1 MNERRK
7 FKKFPTSHNYL
18 QTWLMLVP
26 TCRTK
31 AYTIQIKNKFSHDN
45 IFRTLIFNFGKT
57 IITFQ
62 NIFSRTTKFASILYQ
77 DAEYEYTSKC
87 IFCLFKL
94 KKKKKMGTPSWRV
107 AVESWLLWIINR
119 TKYYDFCRGHKTLA
133 FISIKLLTFV
143 VFEKMVILE
152 IAEVIWPYLPTIYSL
167 SKAIEYAEI
176 IQIIGDI
183 FPTSTDYYRIWK
195 RLGYVMKEK
204 FSRSYHKGDP
214 YIIWLVYILSLTR
227 IVFYSYFHVELR

>member
-1 MNERRK
+1 MIIYSDHSFLISAKQLLLFTISFHEPQNLLQFFTK
-7 FKKFPTSHNYL
+7 MLNTKTPQSAFFVYL
-18 QTWLMLVP
+18 SW
-26 TCRTK
+26 
-31 AYTIQIKNKFSHDN
+31 
-45 IFRTLIFNFGKT
+45 
-57 IITFQ
+57 
-62 NIFSRTTKFASILYQ
+62 
-77 DAEYEYTSKC
+77 
-87 IFCLFKL
+87 
-94 KKKKKMGTPSWRV
+94 KKKEMGTPSWRV

-167 SKAIEYAEI
+167 SKAIENAEI

-204 FSRSYHKGDP
+204 FSCSYHKGDP

>member
-1 MNERRK
+1 MIIYSEHS
-7 FKKFPTSHNYL
+7 F
-18 QTWLMLVP
+18 
-26 TCRTK
+26 
-31 AYTIQIKNKFSHDN
+31 
-45 IFRTLIFNFGKT
+45 LISAK
-57 IITFQ
+57 Q
-62 NIFSRTTKFASILYQ
+62 LL
-77 DAEYEYTSKC
+77 
-87 IFCLFKL
+87 LFKISFHEPQNL
-94 KKKKKMGTPSWRV
+94 LQFFTKMLNKNTPQSAFFVYLSWKKKEMGTPSWRV

-167 SKAIEYAEI
+167 SKAIENAEI

-204 FSRSYHKGDP
+204 FSCSYHKGDP

>member
-1 MNERRK
+1 MIIYSEHS
-7 FKKFPTSHNYL
+7 F
-18 QTWLMLVP
+18 
-26 TCRTK
+26 
-31 AYTIQIKNKFSHDN
+31 
-45 IFRTLIFNFGKT
+45 LISAK
-57 IITFQ
+57 Q
-62 NIFSRTTKFASILYQ
+62 LL
-77 DAEYEYTSKC
+77 
-87 IFCLFKL
+87 LFKISFHEPQNL
-94 KKKKKMGTPSWRV
+94 LQFFTKMLNKNTPQSAFFVYLSWKKKKEMGTPSWRV

-167 SKAIEYAEI
+167 SKAIENAEI

-204 FSRSYHKGDP
+204 FSCSYHKGDP

>member
-1 MNERRK
+1 MIIYSEHSFLISAKQLLLFTISFHEPQNLLQFFTK
-7 FKKFPTSHNYL
+7 MLNKNTPQSAFFVYL
-18 QTWLMLVP
+18 SW
-26 TCRTK
+26 
-31 AYTIQIKNKFSHDN
+31 
-45 IFRTLIFNFGKT
+45 
-57 IITFQ
+57 
-62 NIFSRTTKFASILYQ
+62 
-77 DAEYEYTSKC
+77 
-87 IFCLFKL
+87 
-94 KKKKKMGTPSWRV
+94 KKKKMGTPSWRV

-167 SKAIEYAEI
+167 SKAIENAEI

-204 FSRSYHKGDP
+204 FSCSYHKGDP

>member
-1 MNERRK
+1 MLNTNTPQSA
-7 FKKFPTSHNYL
+7 FFVYL
-18 QTWLMLVP
+18 SW
-26 TCRTK
+26 
-31 AYTIQIKNKFSHDN
+31 
-45 IFRTLIFNFGKT
+45 
-57 IITFQ
+57 
-62 NIFSRTTKFASILYQ
+62 
-77 DAEYEYTSKC
+77 
-87 IFCLFKL
+87 
-94 KKKKKMGTPSWRV
+94 KKKKMGTPSWRV

-204 FSRSYHKGDP
+204 FSCSYHKGDP

>member
-1 MNERRK
+1 MIIYSEHSFSISAKQLLLFTISFHEPQNLLQFFTKMLNKNTPQSAFFVYLVE
-7 FKKFPTSHNYL
+7 KK
-18 QTWLMLVP
+18 
-26 TCRTK
+26 
-31 AYTIQIKNKFSHDN
+31 
-45 IFRTLIFNFGKT
+45 
-57 IITFQ
+57 
-62 NIFSRTTKFASILYQ
+62 
-77 DAEYEYTSKC
+77 E
-87 IFCLFKL
+87 
-94 KKKKKMGTPSWRV
+94 KKMGTPSWRV

-167 SKAIEYAEI
+167 SKAIENAEI

>member
-1 MNERRK
+1 MIIYSEHSFLISAKQLLLFTISFHEPQNLLQFFTK
-7 FKKFPTSHNYL
+7 MLNKNTPQSAFFVYL
-18 QTWLMLVP
+18 SW
-26 TCRTK
+26 
-31 AYTIQIKNKFSHDN
+31 
-45 IFRTLIFNFGKT
+45 
-57 IITFQ
+57 
-62 NIFSRTTKFASILYQ
+62 
-77 DAEYEYTSKC
+77 
-87 IFCLFKL
+87 
-94 KKKKKMGTPSWRV
+94 KKKKEMGTPSWRV

-167 SKAIEYAEI
+167 SKAIENAEI

>member
-1 MNERRK
+1 MIIYSEHS
-7 FKKFPTSHNYL
+7 F
-18 QTWLMLVP
+18 
-26 TCRTK
+26 
-31 AYTIQIKNKFSHDN
+31 
-45 IFRTLIFNFGKT
+45 LISAK
-57 IITFQ
+57 Q
-62 NIFSRTTKFASILYQ
+62 LL
-77 DAEYEYTSKC
+77 
-87 IFCLFKL
+87 LFKISFHEPQNL
-94 KKKKKMGTPSWRV
+94 LQFFTKMLNKNTPQSAFFVYLSWKKKEKKMGTPSWRV

-167 SKAIEYAEI
+167 SKAIENAEI

-204 FSRSYHKGDP
+204 FSCSYHKGDP

>member
-1 MNERRK
+1 MIIYSEHSFLISAKQLLLFTISFHEPQNLLQFFTK
-7 FKKFPTSHNYL
+7 MLNKNTPQSAFFVYL
-18 QTWLMLVP
+18 SW
-26 TCRTK
+26 
-31 AYTIQIKNKFSHDN
+31 
-45 IFRTLIFNFGKT
+45 
-57 IITFQ
+57 
-62 NIFSRTTKFASILYQ
+62 
-77 DAEYEYTSKC
+77 
-87 IFCLFKL
+87 
-94 KKKKKMGTPSWRV
+94 KKKKEMGTPSWRV

-167 SKAIEYAEI
+167 SKAIENAEI

-204 FSRSYHKGDP
+204 FSCSYHKGDP

>member
-1 MNERRK
+1 MIIYSERS
-7 FKKFPTSHNYL
+7 F
-18 QTWLMLVP
+18 
-26 TCRTK
+26 
-31 AYTIQIKNKFSHDN
+31 
-45 IFRTLIFNFGKT
+45 LISAK
-57 IITFQ
+57 Q
-62 NIFSRTTKFASILYQ
+62 LL
-77 DAEYEYTSKC
+77 
-87 IFCLFKL
+87 LFKISFHEPQNL
-94 KKKKKMGTPSWRV
+94 LQFFTKMLNTNTPQSAFFVYLSWKKKIMGTPSWRV

-167 SKAIEYAEI
+167 SKAIENAEI

-204 FSRSYHKGDP
+204 FSCSYHKGDP

>member
-1 MNERRK
+1 MIIYSERS
-7 FKKFPTSHNYL
+7 F
-18 QTWLMLVP
+18 
-26 TCRTK
+26 
-31 AYTIQIKNKFSHDN
+31 
-45 IFRTLIFNFGKT
+45 LISAK
-57 IITFQ
+57 Q
-62 NIFSRTTKFASILYQ
+62 LL
-77 DAEYEYTSKC
+77 
-87 IFCLFKL
+87 LFKISFHEPQNL
-94 KKKKKMGTPSWRV
+94 LQFFTKMLNKNTPQSAFFVYLVEKKKEMGTPSWRV

-167 SKAIEYAEI
+167 SKAIENAEI

-204 FSRSYHKGDP
+204 FSCSYHKGDP

>member
-1 MNERRK
+1 MIIYSEHSFLISAKQLLLFTISFHEPQNLLQFFTK
-7 FKKFPTSHNYL
+7 MLNTNTPQSAFFVYL
-18 QTWLMLVP
+18 SW
-26 TCRTK
+26 
-31 AYTIQIKNKFSHDN
+31 
-45 IFRTLIFNFGKT
+45 
-57 IITFQ
+57 
-62 NIFSRTTKFASILYQ
+62 
-77 DAEYEYTSKC
+77 
-87 IFCLFKL
+87 
-94 KKKKKMGTPSWRV
+94 KKKEMGTPSWRV

-167 SKAIEYAEI
+167 SKAIENAEI

-204 FSRSYHKGDP
+204 FSCSYHKGDP

>member
-1 MNERRK
+1 MIIYSEHSFLISAKQLLLFTISFHEPQNLLQFFTK
-7 FKKFPTSHNYL
+7 MLNKNTPQSAFFVYL
-18 QTWLMLVP
+18 SW
-26 TCRTK
+26 
-31 AYTIQIKNKFSHDN
+31 
-45 IFRTLIFNFGKT
+45 
-57 IITFQ
+57 
-62 NIFSRTTKFASILYQ
+62 
-77 DAEYEYTSKC
+77 
-87 IFCLFKL
+87 

-167 SKAIEYAEI
+167 SKAIENAEI

-204 FSRSYHKGDP
+204 FSCSYHKGDP

>member
-1 MNERRK
+1 MLNK
-7 FKKFPTSHNYL
+7 NTPQSAFFVYL
-18 QTWLMLVP
+18 V
-26 TCRTK
+26 
-31 AYTIQIKNKFSHDN
+31 
-45 IFRTLIFNFGKT
+45 
-57 IITFQ
+57 
-62 NIFSRTTKFASILYQ
+62 
-77 DAEYEYTSKC
+77 E
-87 IFCLFKL
+87 
-94 KKKKKMGTPSWRV
+94 KKKEMGTPSWRV

-167 SKAIEYAEI
+167 SKAIENAEI

>member
-1 MNERRK
+1 M
-7 FKKFPTSHNYL
+7 
-18 QTWLMLVP
+18 
-26 TCRTK
+26 
-31 AYTIQIKNKFSHDN
+31 
-45 IFRTLIFNFGKT
+45 
-57 IITFQ
+57 IIY
-62 NIFSRTTKFASILYQ
+62 SEHSILISAKQ
-77 DAEYEYTSKC
+77 LL
-87 IFCLFKL
+87 LFKISFHEPQNL
-94 KKKKKMGTPSWRV
+94 LQFFTKTLNKNTPQSAFFVYLSWKKKEMGTPSWRV

-167 SKAIEYAEI
+167 SKAIENAEI

-204 FSRSYHKGDP
+204 FSCSYHKGDP

>member
-1 MNERRK
+1 MIIYSEHS
-7 FKKFPTSHNYL
+7 F
-18 QTWLMLVP
+18 
-26 TCRTK
+26 
-31 AYTIQIKNKFSHDN
+31 
-45 IFRTLIFNFGKT
+45 LISAK
-57 IITFQ
+57 Q
-62 NIFSRTTKFASILYQ
+62 LL
-77 DAEYEYTSKC
+77 
-87 IFCLFKL
+87 LFKISFHEPQNL
-94 KKKKKMGTPSWRV
+94 LQFFTKMLNTNIPQSAFFVYLSWKKKKEMGTPSWRV

-167 SKAIEYAEI
+167 SKAIENAEI

-204 FSRSYHKGDP
+204 FSCSYHKGDP

>member
-1 MNERRK
+1 MIIYSERS
-7 FKKFPTSHNYL
+7 F
-18 QTWLMLVP
+18 
-26 TCRTK
+26 
-31 AYTIQIKNKFSHDN
+31 
-45 IFRTLIFNFGKT
+45 LISAK
-57 IITFQ
+57 Q
-62 NIFSRTTKFASILYQ
+62 LL
-77 DAEYEYTSKC
+77 
-87 IFCLFKL
+87 LFKISFHEPQNL
-94 KKKKKMGTPSWRV
+94 LQFFTKMLNKNTPQSAFFVYLSWKKKEMGTPSWRV

-167 SKAIEYAEI
+167 SKAIENAEI

-204 FSRSYHKGDP
+204 FSCSYHKGDP

>member
-1 MNERRK
+1 MIIYSERS
-7 FKKFPTSHNYL
+7 F
-18 QTWLMLVP
+18 
-26 TCRTK
+26 
-31 AYTIQIKNKFSHDN
+31 
-45 IFRTLIFNFGKT
+45 LISAK
-57 IITFQ
+57 Q
-62 NIFSRTTKFASILYQ
+62 LL
-77 DAEYEYTSKC
+77 
-87 IFCLFKL
+87 LFKISFHEPQNL
-94 KKKKKMGTPSWRV
+94 LQFFTKMLNKNTPQSAFFVYLSWKKKKEMGTPSWRV

-167 SKAIEYAEI
+167 SKAIENAEI

>member
-1 MNERRK
+1 MIIYSEHSFLISAKQLLLFTISFHEPQNLLQFFTKMLNKNTPQSAFFVYLVE
-7 FKKFPTSHNYL
+7 KK
-18 QTWLMLVP
+18 
-26 TCRTK
+26 
-31 AYTIQIKNKFSHDN
+31 
-45 IFRTLIFNFGKT
+45 
-57 IITFQ
+57 
-62 NIFSRTTKFASILYQ
+62 
-77 DAEYEYTSKC
+77 E
-87 IFCLFKL
+87 
-94 KKKKKMGTPSWRV
+94 KKMGTPSWRV

-167 SKAIEYAEI
+167 SKAIENAEI

-204 FSRSYHKGDP
+204 FSCSYHKGDP